1 MKWNIKYLPEAEKDY
16 RLLDHTQQLVIDKS
30 LEKVSKNPLSAEE
43 GGYGKPL
50 GHKNGINLSGFYK
63 IKLRAYGI
71 RIVYQLIRT
80 ESEMIVIVIGM
91 REDEEVYEIVSKR
104 IREYSL

>member
-43 GGYGKPL
+43 GG
-50 GHKNGINLSGFYK
+50 
-63 IKLRAYGI
+63 
-71 RIVYQLIRT
+71 
-80 ESEMIVIVIGM
+80 
-91 REDEEVYEIVSKR
+91 
-104 IREYSL
+104 